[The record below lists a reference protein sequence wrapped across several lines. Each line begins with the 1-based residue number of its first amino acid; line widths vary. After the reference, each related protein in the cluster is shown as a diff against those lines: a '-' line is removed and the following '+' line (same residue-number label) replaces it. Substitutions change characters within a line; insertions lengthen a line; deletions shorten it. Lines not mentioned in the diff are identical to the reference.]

1 MAKRPSL
8 EDRLAEIDALRAQ
21 PDAEATAV
29 SLRHALGLKNS
40 FIVARA
46 AELTGEFELRE
57 LSDAMVSAFN
67 RLIDTGYEADKGCR
81 AKTAVV
87 DALQNMNAGEDRV
100 FLRGVAHVQMEPVY
114 GGRVDTA
121 GVLRN
126 ASAVGLVRM
135 NHPHSLLVLADLL
148 ADPIPSVRADAART
162 LAFRGAAD
170 GVPLLRMRVR
180 VGDEDPNVL
189 TECLFAM
196 LRLDAGPSLE
206 FVDKVFNGPDPA
218 LVESA
223 VLALGQSRLPEGF
236 DKLMHWLNQSKDRD
250 QRKTLLL
257 AMAMLRQDTATAY
270 LVAKIEQ
277 GRYDDA
283 CDAVDALGIYRH
295 DDVVCGRVLE
305 AAKSNEDDDLLP
317 YARNVFQ

>member
-1 MAKRPSL
+1 M
-8 EDRLAEIDALRAQ
+8 
-21 PDAEATAV
+21 

-46 AELTGEFELRE
+46 AVLVGEFELRE

-67 RLIDTGYEADKGCR
+67 RLINTGYEADKGCR

-87 DALQNMNAGEDRV
+87 DALQNVNAGEDRV
-100 FLRGVAHVQMEPVY
+100 FLRGVSHVQMEPVY

-121 GVLRN
+121 GGLRN
-126 ASAVGLVRM
+126 ASAIGLVRM

-148 ADPIPSVRADAART
+148 ADPIPSVRTDAART

-196 LRLDAGPSLE
+196 LQLDAGPSLE

-218 LVESA
+218 LAESA

-236 DKLMHWLNQSKDRD
+236 DKLTHWLNQSKDRD

-257 AMAMLRQDTATAY
+257 AMAMLRQDTVTAY

-295 DDVVCGRVLE
+295 DEAVCGRVLE
-305 AAKSNEDDDLLP
+305 AAQSNEDDDLLP
-317 YARNVFQ
+317 YARNIFQ

>member
-1 MAKRPSL
+1 MAKRPTL
-8 EDRLAEIDALRAQ
+8 EDRLAELEALRAE
-21 PDAEATAV
+21 PNAEATAAA
-29 SLRHALGLKNS
+29 LRHALGLKNS

-46 AELTGEFELRE
+46 AELTGEFELGA
-57 LSDAMVSAFN
+57 LSDAMVSAFG

-87 DALQNMNAGEDRV
+87 DAFQKMNAGEDRV

-121 GVLRN
+121 GGLRN
-126 ASAVGLVRM
+126 ASAIGLVRM

-148 ADPIPSVRADAART
+148 ADPIASVRTDAART

-170 GVPLLRMRVR
+170 GVPLMRIRVR

-189 TECLFAM
+189 TECLYAM
-196 LRLDAGPSLE
+196 LQLDAGPSLE
-206 FVDKVFNGPDPA
+206 FVDKVFNGPDPTLA
-218 LVESA
+218 ESA
-223 VLALGQSRLPEGF
+223 ALALGQSRLPEGF
-236 DKLMHWLNQSKDRD
+236 DKLMHWLNQSEDRD

-270 LVAKIEQ
+270 LIAKIEQ

-295 DDVVCGRVLE
+295 DDAVCSCVLE
-305 AAKSNEDDDLLP
+305 AAKSHEDEDLLA
-317 YARNVFQ
+317 YAHGVFK